1 MSNGAKSLLI
11 RLGTHTILLLFV
23 FILQSMVF
31 SRLRIMGIA
40 PLILPVCVVGVALFE
55 GASWGGGFG
64 LAAGVFCDLS
74 FTDTTVFFTVLLL
87 IIGTAIGLLSEFVLA
102 RGFPS
107 YLLCSVLTLIVVAF
121 FQMFPF
127 LVFSGVSAAAL
138 IQVSFAQSLY
148 SLVFA
153 LPIYYL
159 ARAVSRRGV

>member
-1 MSNGAKSLLI
+1 MSNGAKSILI
-11 RLGTHTILLLFV
+11 RLGTHTILILFL

-55 GASWGGGFG
+55 GPSWGGGFG

-74 FTDTTVFFTVLLL
+74 FTGTTVFFTVLLMV
-87 IIGTAIGLLSEFVLA
+87 IGILIGLLSEYVLA

-107 YLLCSVLTLIVVAF
+107 YLLCSVLTLVVIAL
-121 FQMFPF
+121 FQIFSL
-127 LVFSGVSAAAL
+127 LVFSGVSPTVL
-138 IQVSFAQSLY
+138 IQVALAQSLY
-148 SLVFA
+148 SLIFI

-159 ARAVSRRGV
+159 TRTVSRKGV